1 MLRRTRSSRAR
12 FADYRR
18 KLLDPQW
25 AKMEVGPGGSE
36 RKPKHEI
43 ARPVLELLRHT
54 WSFIG
59 ADRLT
64 LVLALCTL
72 TLSTLLGLAIPSA
85 TKLAIDY
92 VILDHPGPSGLPA
105 WLGLPTERMTLLW
118 MISAAMMVLAVL
130 AVATGMWGR
139 WQTTRMT
146 KLLQASLRR
155 KAFDHAMRLPLYRV
169 QALKSGGVT
178 SLLREDAGAAG
189 DLIFSVIYNPWRAII
204 QLAGTLIVLSFVDW
218 RLLLGGLLIVPAV
231 WITHRQWINRIRPL
245 FRDLK
250 VTRSATDGH
259 TTEAF
264 AGVRVVRGFSRAKAE
279 LGRFTVANHLMGR
292 QEVLIWWR
300 SRVLETLW
308 SLLIPAA
315 SVGVLIYGGSRVIEG
330 DLTIGDV
337 MMFTTYV
344 LMLLGPL
351 ETLTSTASTV
361 QTNLAALD
369 RILDLLD
376 EPLEFAPKAGEA
388 PRELV
393 RVFRASARGE
403 IVLDDVWFEYP
414 TGRKGSPKAP
424 KVPGADSPGA
434 VEPAWVL
441 RGIDLS
447 VPPGRT
453 VALVGASGAGKTTLS
468 NLVARFYDPSRG
480 RVLFDG
486 VDLREIDPASYRGLL
501 GIVEQDVF
509 LFDGTVAE
517 NIAYGRRSATIEEV
531 KRAAGLANAAGF
543 IEAMERG
550 YETVI
555 GERGVRLSGGQ
566 RQRIAIARAILA
578 DPVVLILDEAT
589 SNLDSESEALI
600 QRSLGGL
607 MKGRTCFVI
616 AHRLSTIRNADV
628 IVVLEKGEIVETGTH
643 TTLIE
648 SGGRYSELLRT
659 QLEAQ
664 GVGPEAVAPRGE
676 TGLAGARGTGT

>member
-12 FADYRR
+12 YADYRR

-25 AKMEVGPGGSE
+25 AKMEVGPGGGE

-43 ARPVLELLRHT
+43 ARPVLELLKHT
-54 WSFIG
+54 WRFIG
-59 ADRLT
+59 ADRAT

-92 VILDHPGPSGLPA
+92 VILDHPGPSGLPK

-130 AVATGMWGR
+130 AVVTGMWGR

-231 WITHRQWINRIRPL
+231 WVTHRQWINRIRPL

-315 SVGVLIYGGSRVIEG
+315 SVGVLIYGGSRVIAG

-376 EPLEFAPKAGEA
+376 EPLEFAPKAGETT
-388 PRELV
+388 PELQTV
-393 RVFRASARGE
+393 SRTQARGQ
-403 IVLDDVWFEYP
+403 IVLDNVWFEYP
-414 TGRKGSPKAP
+414 TGKKRTDKPTKA
-424 KVPGADSPGA
+424 GEA
-434 VEPAWVL
+434 VKEAAEPAWVL
-441 RGIDLS
+441 RGINLS
-447 VPPGRT
+447 VPPGQT

-468 NLVARFYDPSRG
+468 NLVARFYDPTRG

-486 VDLREIDPASYRGLL
+486 VDLRDIDPASYRGLL

-509 LFDGTVAE
+509 LFDGSVAE
-517 NIAYGRRSATIEEV
+517 NIAYGRRSATIQEV

-543 IEAMERG
+543 IELMEKG

-643 TTLIE
+643 ASLIE
-648 SGGRYSELLRT
+648 AGGRYSELLRT

-664 GVGPEAVAPRGE
+664 GVGPDAVLPQGG
-676 TGLAGARGTGT
+676 TGLAVARAPGT

>member
-1 MLRRTRSSRAR
+1 MFSRNRSSRTR

-18 KLLDPQW
+18 KLRDPAW
-25 AKMEVGPGGSE
+25 AKADPGAIAGE
-36 RKPKHEI
+36 RKPKPAI
-43 ARPVLELLRHT
+43 ARLVTQLLRQT
-54 WSFIG
+54 WRFLG
-59 ADRLT
+59 RDRIT
-64 LVLALCTL
+64 LVLSLCTL
-72 TLSTLLGLAIPSA
+72 TVATVLGLAIPSA

-105 WLGLPTERMTLLW
+105 WLGLPKDRMSLLW
-118 MISAAMMVLAVL
+118 LISGVMM
-130 AVATGMWGR
+130 AVAVASVATSMWGR

-204 QLAGTLIVLSFVDW
+204 QLVGTLIVLSFVDW

-231 WITHRQWINRIRPL
+231 WVTHRQWINRIRPL

-250 VTRSATDGH
+250 IARSVTDGH

-279 LGRFTVANHLMGR
+279 QGRFTVANHLMGR
-292 QEVLIWWR
+292 QEILIWWR

-315 SVGVLIYGGSRVIEG
+315 SVGVLVYGGSRVIAG

-351 ETLTSTASTV
+351 ETLTSTASTA

-376 EPLEFAPKAGEA
+376 EPLEFAPKPGETQA
-388 PRELV
+388 ELK
-393 RVFRASARGE
+393 RVSRAQSRGE
-403 IVLDDVWFEYP
+403 IVLDNVWFEYP
-414 TGRKGSPKAP
+414 SGKKGSVKAP
-424 KVPGADSPGA
+424 KTAA
-434 VEPAWVL
+434 EPAWVL
-441 RGIDLS
+441 RSINLA
-447 VPPGRT
+447 VPPGQT

-468 NLVARFYDPSRG
+468 NLVARFYDPTRG

-486 VDLREIDPASYRGLL
+486 VDLREIDPASYRAML

-509 LFDGTVAE
+509 LFDGSVAD
-517 NIAYGRRSATIEEV
+517 NIAYGRRGATIEEV
-531 KRAAGLANAAGF
+531 KRAAMQANAGGF
-543 IEAMERG
+543 IEAMDRG
-550 YETVI
+550 YETII

-607 MKGRTCFVI
+607 MRGRTCFVI

-643 TTLIE
+643 TSLIE
-648 SGGRYSELLRT
+648 AGGRYSELLRA

-664 GVGPEAVAPRGE
+664 GVGPDALVPGGGTA
-676 TGLAGARGTGT
+676 LAATRALGG